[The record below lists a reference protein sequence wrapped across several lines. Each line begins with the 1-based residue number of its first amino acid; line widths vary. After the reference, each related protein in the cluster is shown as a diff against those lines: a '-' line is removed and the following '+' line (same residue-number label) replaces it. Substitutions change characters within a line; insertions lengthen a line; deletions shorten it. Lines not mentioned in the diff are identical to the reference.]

1 MPNCLNAIKLVRLLP
16 MLAGVYGMPLMSE
29 TLTDPTQPADSVL
42 NLMPEAQSG
51 QQSGMLTL
59 SGLQENGKGSVAI
72 INNTMVRIGD
82 QIQGFTLLSVKHRTA
97 VLMDAS
103 GKKQTLQMVLT
114 DYRQPATA
122 FNTKKKQKHKHHV
135 VKQASKT
142 SSQ

>member
-1 MPNCLNAIKLVRLLP
+1 
-16 MLAGVYGMPLMSE
+16 MPLMAE

-42 NLMPEAQSG
+42 NLMPEAQAG

-114 DYRQPATA
+114 DYRQPATV
-122 FNTKKKQKHKHHV
+122 FNTKKKQKHKRHV